1 MDITL
6 SISPKNTSFSVLIIN
21 DLETSP
27 LPRIP
32 GQPFYVQSFPI
43 RAADRKKGNLDI
55 SGIIRGK
62 AKTAM
67 ELTIAGY
74 FNGDNKSLISIK
86 LSGNY
91 SNNGSFIFKPTYLF
105 LKYHHHFKEQ
115 EPEKLQSG
123 SLLLEIAV

>member
-6 SISPKNTSFSVLIIN
+6 TISPKNTSFPVLIIN

-32 GQPFYVQSFPI
+32 GQPSYLQRFPI
-43 RAADRKKGNLDI
+43 RATDRKKGSLDI

-62 AKTAM
+62 ANTAM
-67 ELTIAGY
+67 ALTIAAYLDGVT
-74 FNGDNKSLISIK
+74 KPPISIK

-91 SNNGSFIFKPTYLF
+91 SNNGSFIFITNVPLPKQAPGIQGGR
-105 LKYHHHFKEQ
+105 K
-115 EPEKLQSG
+115 
-123 SLLLEIAV
+123 